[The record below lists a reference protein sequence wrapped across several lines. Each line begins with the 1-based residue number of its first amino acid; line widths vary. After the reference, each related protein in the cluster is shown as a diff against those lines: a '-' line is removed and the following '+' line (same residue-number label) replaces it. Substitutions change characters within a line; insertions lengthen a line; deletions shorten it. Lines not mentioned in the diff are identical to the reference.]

1 MRIVHTSDWHLGRT
15 FHGRLLDDAHAA
27 YADHLVE
34 LVREEKV
41 DAVLVSGDVYD
52 RAIPP
57 TESVRLLDDTLRRL
71 TELTH
76 VVLTPGNHDS
86 AHRLGFASELMRSRL
101 SIRARLSQVGSAV
114 EVPSSDGELGAMV
127 YPLPYLDPHVART
140 ALVPALV
147 ERAGERYSEE
157 HAGEDGEPAPL
168 PTTHEAVVSAALGL
182 VAADLHSRRRAAASR
197 VPAVVMAHAFVVGGA
212 ASEESERDI
221 RVGGV
226 DSVSAQAFLTLGG
239 ALGSATDGLD
249 YVALGHLHRPQEIH
263 LPEALRES
271 VGNQTPPL
279 VYSGSPV
286 PFSFSEAAWPK
297 SSVLLELDSSGLR
310 SMERVPAPITHRI
323 RTVEGTMEELM
334 GPTHDEAVGAWV
346 RAIVHGPLPVGAPAI
361 LKERFGDVLAI
372 QRVHEGEAMSPHVE
386 ITRGSDPLEVVGE
399 FLAQAAGRE
408 PREEETQVLRETYEA
423 LLRES
428 RSA

>member
-15 FHGRLLDDAHAA
+15 FHGRLLDEAHAA

-34 LVREEKV
+34 LVREERV
-41 DAVLVSGDVYD
+41 DAVLISGDVYD

-57 TESVRLLDDTLRRL
+57 TDSVRLLDDTLRRL

-86 AHRLGFASELMRSRL
+86 ARRLGFASELMRSRL
-101 SIRARLSQVGSAV
+101 SIRARLSEIGSAV
-114 EVPSSDGELGAMV
+114 EIPTSDGELGALV
-127 YPLPYLDPHVART
+127 YPLPYLDPHVARI

-147 ERAGERYSEE
+147 ERLGEE
-157 HAGEDGEPAPL
+157 HADEAGELEPL
-168 PTTHEAVVSAALGL
+168 PTTHEAVVSAALRL
-182 VAADLHSRRRAAASR
+182 VASDLHSRRRAEPSR
-197 VPAVVMAHAFVVGGA
+197 VPALVMAHAFVMGGA

-226 DSVSAQAFLTLGG
+226 DSVSAEAFLTLGG
-239 ALGSATDGLD
+239 ARPLPADADRGLD

-263 LPEALRES
+263 LPESLREAAGE
-271 VGNQTPPL
+271 VTPPL

-297 SSVLLELDSSGLR
+297 STVLLSVEGSGMH
-310 SMERVPAPITHRI
+310 SMERIPAPLIHRVC
-323 RTVEGTMEELM
+323 TVEGTMEELM
-334 GPTHDEAVGAWV
+334 GPAHDDAVGAWV
-346 RAIVHGPLPVGAPAI
+346 RAIVHGPMPVGAPAM
-361 LKERFGDVLAI
+361 LKERFGQVLAI
-372 QRVHEGEAMSPHVE
+372 QRVHEAVAVSPQVE
-386 ITRGSDPLEVVGE
+386 ITRSSDPLEVAGE

-408 PREEETQVLRETYEA
+408 PREEEAQVLRETYEA